1 VRSCEDQLVSIAT
14 AAGYLGVTTK
24 TVRNVI
30 LDGRLPA
37 RTLVVRVMRIRLSDI
52 DAALSPYGG
61 AHVAAS

>member
-1 VRSCEDQLVSIAT
+1 VISGSEARLRRVLERARR
-14 AAGYLGVTTK
+14 VTTK
-24 TVRNVI
+24 TVRNMI

-37 RTLVVRVMRIRLSDI
+37 RTLGVRVVRIRLSDI